1 MSRISI
7 RYAKALFSLAQD
19 QKKLDKVADDL
30 SDLKGLLGS
39 SDDFNK
45 FVLNPLISGNKKA
58 EILKSLF
65 SGKLDPLTLDFL
77 YLLSNKKRVNV
88 LDEILLKFDALLLK
102 HRNQIV
108 AELTSP
114 LALDDK
120 QLDLI
125 KTNIETMTQKSVL
138 LETKEDASLIGGFT
152 VKIDDIVIDNSVR
165 YQLFKL
171 KEKLIS

>member
-114 LALDDK
+114 SALDDK

>member
-1 MSRISI
+1 M
-7 RYAKALFSLAQD
+7 
-19 QKKLDKVADDL
+19 
-30 SDLKGLLGS
+30 
-39 SDDFNK
+39 
-45 FVLNPLISGNKKA
+45 
-58 EILKSLF
+58 
-65 SGKLDPLTLDFL
+65 
-77 YLLSNKKRVNV
+77 
-88 LDEILLKFDALLLK
+88 K

-114 LALDDK
+114 SALDGK

-125 KTNIETMTQKSVL
+125 KTNIETMTKKSVL